1 MELDWSLER
10 YKGGDFVAKN
20 SGYYLNYP
28 ASLRRMVSDCNRS
41 IRYARYWRK
50 VEWRFRL
57 KRAFKRSSFL
67 LSFKHAG
74 LFTGFIYDDEWLIE
88 NIANHYGYDMVDET
102 LLPKKSIYK
111 FALKKS
117 KNL

>member
-1 MELDWSLER
+1 MVKHS
-10 YKGGDFVAKN
+10 
-20 SGYYLNYP
+20 SYYINGS
-28 ASLRRMVSDCNRS
+28 ASLDRTISDCKRS
-41 IRYARYWRK
+41 IRYVRYWRK

-57 KRAFKRSSFL
+57 KRAFKRSSFS

-74 LFTGFIYDDEWLIE
+74 LFTDIIYDDELLIE

-102 LLPKKSIYK
+102 LLSKKSIYK
-111 FALKKS
+111 FTLKKS

>member
-1 MELDWSLER
+1 MIKHNR
-10 YKGGDFVAKN
+10 
-20 SGYYLNYP
+20 YYLNYS
-28 ASLRRMVSDCNRS
+28 AFFSRTISDCKRS

-57 KRAFKRSSFL
+57 KRAFKRSSFS

-74 LFTGFIYDDEWLIE
+74 LFTDIIYDDERLIE
-88 NIANHYGYDMVDET
+88 NIANHYGYDMVGET
-102 LLPKKSIYK
+102 LLSKKSIYK
-111 FALKKS
+111 FTLKKS

>member
-1 MELDWSLER
+1 M
-10 YKGGDFVAKN
+10 VKN
-20 SGYYLNYP
+20 NGYYLNCS
-28 ASLRRMVSDCNRS
+28 ASLGRTISDCKRS

-74 LFTGFIYDDEWLIE
+74 LFTDIIYDDEWLIE
-88 NIANHYGYDMVDET
+88 NIANHYGYDIVDET
-102 LLPKKSIYK
+102 LLSKKSIYK
-111 FALKKS
+111 FTLKKS

>member
-1 MELDWSLER
+1 MV
-10 YKGGDFVAKN
+10 KHN
-20 SGYYLNYP
+20 SYYLDY
-28 ASLRRMVSDCNRS
+28 SSSIDRTFSDYELS

-57 KRAFKRSSFL
+57 KRALKRSSFS

-74 LFTGFIYDDEWLIE
+74 LFSDIIYDNEFLIE
-88 NIANHYGYDMVDET
+88 NIANYYGYDMVDET
-102 LLPKKSIYK
+102 LLSKKSIYK
-111 FALKKS
+111 FTLKKS